1 MRLSAAPTHRM
12 AEEEIPRDPRWAIP
26 LAAIGAILLAIIWYW
41 EQPTLLAFGLVT
53 AAIAAILG
61 LLYLGLS
68 YNGSKSKLYGL
79 KPLTT
84 RMPAVSQPKGHVH
97 FRTKMFWTVGVL
109 LMYFLLANIYIFGVD
124 QATVIDLFAS
134 YRAILAGAQ
143 GTLMHLGIGPI
154 VTGSIIMQLFTGAK
168 IISLDLTDDEDKGM
182 YQGTQKVLVLA
193 MIFVEA
199 VPQVFGYLTPAS
211 SVVARFGTA
220 SPGNGVLLADAVII
234 AQLVFG
240 SYLVF
245 LMDEVVSKWG
255 IGSGISLFIA
265 AGVSQQIIQGT
276 INWIPTNPSVAVSA
290 NNPPSGTI
298 PKVLWFLTNY
308 SSSQMAS
315 GGWERILL
323 QQPNPIVALVGTAA
337 IFFLV
342 AWTES
347 TRIEL
352 PLSHAE
358 ARGARGR
365 YPLRLIY
372 ASNIPVILMSALLA
386 NVSMISILLWSNPT
400 LSHFP
405 VLGHQWWVGTY
416 PSADFARTN
425 GISQSQPI
433 GGGAYYLSTV
443 NGLEAWLLP
452 MLNAQIY
459 GAFLFGHTWWEGLV
473 HVGVYFGAMVGGSI
487 LFAKFWIQT
496 TNMGPEAVARQIE
509 STGMQIPGF
518 RREPRV
524 LRRVLER
531 YIPVITVISGASVG
545 ALAAGADLI
554 GTLGNASGT
563 GVLLMVGIIINLYEA
578 MGREQ
583 LMEMNPLFRRFLGG
597 ES

>member
-1 MRLSAAPTHRM
+1 M
-12 AEEEIPRDPRWAIP
+12 AEEEIPRDRRWAFP
-26 LAAIGAILLAIIWYW
+26 LLVLGVVILSILWFW
-41 EQPTLLAFGLVT
+41 EQPTILAFGLV
-53 AAIAAILG
+53 AAAVAAVLG

-68 YNGSKSKLYGL
+68 YNGSRSKLYGL

-84 RMPAVSQPKGHVH
+84 RMPAVTQPKGHVH
-97 FRTKMFWTVGVL
+97 FRTKMFWTIGVL
-109 LMYFLLANIYIFGVD
+109 LLYFLLTNIYLFGVD

-168 IISLDLTDDEDKGM
+168 IINLDLTDDEDKGV
-182 YQGTQKVLVLA
+182 YQGTQKVIVIA
-193 MIFVEA
+193 MIFIEA
-199 VPQVFGYLTPAS
+199 VPQVYGYLTPSAS
-211 SVVARFGTA
+211 IVSALGQA
-220 SPGNGVLLADAVII
+220 SPGNGLMLANTIII

-276 INWIPTNPSVAVSA
+276 LNWVPQNPAAAVSFS
-290 NNPPSGTI
+290 NPPSGTI
-298 PKVLWFLTNY
+298 PKTIYFLTHLTAQ
-308 SSSQMAS
+308 QMAG
-315 GGWERILL
+315 GGWEQILL
-323 QQPNPIVALVGTAA
+323 RQPNPIIALVGTAA

-386 NVSMISILLWSNPT
+386 NVSMISILLWTNPT
-400 LSHFP
+400 LIHFP
-405 VLGHQWWVGTY
+405 LFGHQWWVGAY
-416 PSADFARTN
+416 PTAAQASAIGVSQTTP
-425 GISQSQPI
+425 IS
-433 GGGAYYLSTV
+433 GAAYYLSTV
-443 NGLEAWLLP
+443 NGLESWLLP
-452 MLNAQIY
+452 LINFQTY
-459 GAFLFGHTWWEGLV
+459 GQFLLHHSWWQGLI

-509 STGMQIPGF
+509 ASGMQIPGF

-531 YIPVITVISGASVG
+531 YIPVITVISGAAVG

-583 LMEMNPLFRRFLGG
+583 LMEMNPLLRRFLGG

>member
-1 MRLSAAPTHRM
+1 M
-12 AEEEIPRDPRWAIP
+12 ADPDIPRDWRWAIP
-26 LAAIGAILLAIIWYW
+26 LFVLEAVILFLLWYGARPTILAMVIAGIGLTLIFLL
-41 EQPTLLAFGLVT
+41 LL
-53 AAIAAILG
+53 
-61 LLYLGLS
+61 LGLS
-68 YNGSKSKLYGL
+68 YDGPKSKLYGL
-79 KPLTT
+79 KPVTT
-84 RMPAVSQPKGHVH
+84 RMPAVTQPVGHVH
-97 FRTKMFWTVGVL
+97 FRTKMLWVIGVV
-109 LMYFLLANIYIFGVD
+109 LMYFVLSNIFLFGVD
-124 QATVIDLFAS
+124 QATIIDLFAS
-134 YRAILAGAQ
+134 YRAILAGQQ
-143 GTLMHLGIGPI
+143 GTLMDLGIGPI

-168 IISLDLTDDEDKGM
+168 IIGLDLTKDDDKAI
-182 YQGTQKVLVLA
+182 YQGTQKVIVVA

-199 VPQVFGYLTPAS
+199 IPQVFGYISPSTSLVSGLGA
-211 SVVARFGTA
+211 F
-220 SPGNGVLLADAVII
+220 SPGNGLFLAELII
-234 AQLVFG
+234 VAQLVFG

-276 INWIPTNPSVAVSA
+276 LNWLPGTPSSPISES
-290 NNPPSGTI
+290 NPPSGTI
-298 PKVLWFLTNY
+298 PKAIWFFTHLNA
-308 SSSQMAS
+308 SQMAS
-315 GGWERILL
+315 GGWEQVLL
-323 QQPNPIVALVGTAA
+323 HSPNPIVALVGTAA

-386 NVSMISILLWSNPT
+386 NVSMFSILLWGNSS
-400 LSHFP
+400 LSRFP
-405 VLGHQWWVGTY
+405 LLGHQWWIGSY
-416 PSADFARTN
+416 PASSTVAQQLGVTTTT
-425 GISQSQPI
+425 PLT
-433 GGGAYYLSTV
+433 GGAYYLSTP
-443 NGLEAWLLP
+443 NGLESWLLP
-452 MLNAQIY
+452 LLNGQEY
-459 GAFLFGHTWWEGLV
+459 GQLLVGHMWWQDLLHILVFFGV
-473 HVGVYFGAMVGGSI
+473 MVGGSI

-509 STGMQIPGF
+509 ASGMQIPGF

-531 YIPVITVISGASVG
+531 YIPVITVISGAAVG
-545 ALAAGADLI
+545 GLAAGADLI

-563 GVLLMVGIIINLYEA
+563 GVLLTVGIIINFYEA

-583 LMEMNPLFRRFLGG
+583 LMEMNPLLRRFIGG

>member
-1 MRLSAAPTHRM
+1 M
-12 AEEEIPRDPRWAIP
+12 AEEEIPRDYRWAIP
-26 LAAIGAILLAIIWYW
+26 L
-41 EQPTLLAFGLVT
+41 LVV
-53 AAIAAILG
+53 AVG
-61 LLYLGLS
+61 LLGTDWVWAHPTPIGFGITVLTIFTIFSLFFLGLS
-68 YNGSKSKLYGL
+68 YDGPKSKLYGL
-79 KPLTT
+79 KPITS
-84 RMPAVSQPKGHVH
+84 RMPAVSQPKGHVQ

-109 LMYFLLANIYIFGVD
+109 LLYFVLTNIFLYGVD
-124 QATVIDLFAS
+124 QATVIDLFQS
-134 YRAILAGAQ
+134 YRAILAGQQ

-168 IISLDLTDDEDKGM
+168 IINLDLTDDEDKGM
-182 YQGTQKVLVLA
+182 YQGTQKVMVVA

-199 VPQVFGYLTPAS
+199 VPQVFGYLTPSAS
-211 SVVARFGTA
+211 LVSSLNAASV
-220 SPGNGVLLADAVII
+220 GNGLMLAEVIII

-265 AGVSQQIIQGT
+265 AGVSQQIVQGT
-276 INWIPTNPSVAVSA
+276 LNWLPATSTAPISQT
-290 NNPPSGTI
+290 NPPSGTI
-298 PKVLWFLTNY
+298 PKAYWFFTNLNAG
-308 SSSQMAS
+308 QMAG
-315 GGWERILL
+315 GGWEQVLL
-323 QQPNPIVALVGTAA
+323 HSPNPVVALAGTAA

-372 ASNIPVILMSALLA
+372 ASNIPVILMAALLA
-386 NVSMISILLWSNPT
+386 NVSMFSILLWSNPT
-400 LSHFP
+400 LMHFP
-405 VLGHQWWVGTY
+405 LLGHQWWIGSY
-416 PSADFARTN
+416 PASQTAATALGVSATT
-425 GISQSQPI
+425 PLT
-433 GGGAYYLSTV
+433 GGAYYLSTV
-443 NGLEAWLLP
+443 NGLESWLLP
-452 MLNAQIY
+452 LLNAQTY
-459 GAFLFGHTWWEGLV
+459 GSLLVGHTWWQDLA
-473 HVGVYFGAMVGGSI
+473 HVVIYFSVRVTGSI
-487 LFAKFWIQT
+487 IFARFWIQT

-509 STGMQIPGF
+509 ASGMQIPGF

-531 YIPVITVISGASVG
+531 YIPVITIISGAAVG

-554 GTLGNASGT
+554 GTVGNASGT
-563 GVLLMVGIIINLYEA
+563 GVLLTVGIIINLYEA

-583 LMEMNPLFRRFLGG
+583 LMEMNPLLRRFLGG
-597 ES
+597 E

>member
-1 MRLSAAPTHRM
+1 M
-12 AEEEIPRDPRWAIP
+12 ADEEIPRDNRWA
-26 LAAIGAILLAIIWYW
+26 LVLAIIGIAFLSLIWYW
-41 EQPTLLAFGLVT
+41 GQPTVIAFAVAAFIVFVVT
-53 AAIAAILG
+53 AV
-61 LLYLGLS
+61 LYLGLS
-68 YNGSKSKLYGL
+68 YKGSRSRLYGL
-79 KPLTT
+79 KPITS
-84 RMPAVSQPKGHVH
+84 RMPAVTQPKGHVH
-97 FRTKMFWTVGVL
+97 FRTKMFWTIGVL
-109 LMYFLLANIYIFGVD
+109 LLYFLLTNIYLFGVD
-124 QATVIDLFAS
+124 QATIIDLFAS

-143 GTLMHLGIGPI
+143 GTLMDLGIGPI

-168 IISLDLTDDEDKGM
+168 IINLDLTDDEDKGT
-182 YQGTQKVLVLA
+182 YQGTQKVLVVA
-193 MIFVEA
+193 MIFIEA
-199 VPQVFGYLTPAS
+199 VPQVFGYISPSSSLVSSLGSAS
-211 SVVARFGTA
+211 A
-220 SPGNGVLLADAVII
+220 GNGMLLAQVIII

-265 AGVSQQIIQGT
+265 AGVSQQIVQGT
-276 INWIPTNPSVAVSA
+276 LNWVPQNPGSPLSTG
-290 NNPPSGTI
+290 NPPSGTI
-298 PKVLWFLTNY
+298 PKTIYLMTHLSAT
-308 SSSQMAS
+308 QMAG
-315 GGWERILL
+315 GGWELVLL
-323 QQPNPIVALVGTAA
+323 RAPNPIVALVGTAA

-358 ARGARGR
+358 SRGARGR

-386 NVSMISILLWSNPT
+386 NVSVFTILLWTNPT
-400 LSHFP
+400 LIHFP
-405 VLGHQWWVGTY
+405 LIGHQWWIGSY
-416 PSADFARTN
+416 PSAAQAATSN
-425 GISQSQPI
+425 ISQTQPLT
-433 GGGAYYLSTV
+433 GGAYYFSTV
-443 NGLEAWLLP
+443 NGLESWLLP
-452 MLNAQIY
+452 IINYQQY
-459 GAFLFGHTWWEGLV
+459 GSFLVGHTWWQGLI
-473 HVGVYFGAMVGGSI
+473 HVAVYFCAMVGGSI

-509 STGMQIPGF
+509 ASGMQIPGF

-531 YIPVITVISGASVG
+531 YIPVITVISGAAVG

-583 LMEMNPLFRRFLGG
+583 LMEMNPLLRRFLGG

>member
-1 MRLSAAPTHRM
+1 M
-12 AEEEIPRDPRWAIP
+12 AEEEIPRDRRWAIP
-26 LAAIGAILLAIIWYW
+26 LAIIGALVLAVVWFW
-41 EQPTLLAFGLVT
+41 DAPTLIAFAVIGVIVFLV
-53 AAIAAILG
+53 LG

-68 YNGSKSKLYGL
+68 YSGSRSRLYGL
-79 KPLTT
+79 KPVTSRL
-84 RMPAVSQPKGHVH
+84 PAVAQPKGHVH
-97 FRTKMFWTVGVL
+97 FRTKMLWTIGIL
-109 LMYFLLANIYIFGVD
+109 LLYFLLTNIYLFGVN
-124 QATVIDLFAS
+124 QSTVIDLFSS
-134 YRAILAGAQ
+134 YRAILAGAE
-143 GTLMHLGIGPI
+143 GTLMDLGIGPI

-168 IISLDLTDDEDKGM
+168 IINLDLTDDEDKGM
-182 YQGTQKVLVLA
+182 YQGSQKVVVIA
-193 MIFVEA
+193 MIFIEA
-199 VPQVFGYLTPAS
+199 VPQVYGYITPS
-211 SVVARFGTA
+211 SSLISSLGAA
-220 SPGNGVLLADAVII
+220 SPGNGLFLANTII
-234 AQLVFG
+234 VAQLVFG

-276 INWIPTNPSVAVSA
+276 FNWVPETPGSAVSA
-290 NNPPSGTI
+290 LNPPSGTI
-298 PKVLWFLTNY
+298 PKSLWFLSHYTA
-308 SSSQMAS
+308 SQMAG
-315 GGWERILL
+315 GGWEEILL
-323 QQPNPIVALVGTAA
+323 RSPNPIVALVGTAA

-386 NVSMISILLWSNPT
+386 NVSMVTILLWTNPT
-400 LSHFP
+400 LVHFP
-405 VLGHQWWVGTY
+405 LIGHQWWVGAY
-416 PSADFARTN
+416 PTAAQASAL
-425 GISQSQPI
+425 GVSQTTPLS
-433 GGGAYYLSTV
+433 GGAYYLSTI
-443 NGLEAWLLP
+443 NGLESWLLP
-452 MLNAQIY
+452 ILNY
-459 GAFLFGHTWWEGLV
+459 GTYGGFLVGHTIWQDLL
-473 HVGVYFGAMVGGSI
+473 HVAIYFSAMVGGSI

-509 STGMQIPGF
+509 ASGMQIPGF

-531 YIPVITVISGASVG
+531 YIPVITVISGAAVG

-563 GVLLMVGIIINLYEA
+563 GVLLTVGIIINLYEA

-583 LMEMNPLFRRFLGG
+583 LMEMNPLLRRFLGG
-597 ES
+597 EA

>member
-1 MRLSAAPTHRM
+1 M
-12 AEEEIPRDPRWAIP
+12 ADEEIPRNYRWALP
-26 LAAIGAILLAIIWYW
+26 LALIVIAILTVDWVWAHPTILSFVLTAVGLTAIM
-41 EQPTLLAFGLVT
+41 
-53 AAIAAILG
+53 G
-61 LLYLGLS
+61 LLFLGLS
-68 YNGSKSKLYGL
+68 YAGPKSRLYGL
-79 KPLTT
+79 KPITSRL
-84 RMPAVSQPKGHVH
+84 PAVAQPKGHVH
-97 FRTKMFWTVGVL
+97 FRTKLFWTVGIL
-109 LMYFLLANIYIFGVD
+109 LMYFLLTNIFLYGVD
-124 QATVIDLFAS
+124 QASVIDLFQS

-168 IISLDLTDDEDKGM
+168 IINLDLTDDEDKGM
-182 YQGTQKVLVLA
+182 YQGAQKVMVIA

-199 VPQVFGYLTPAS
+199 IPQVFGYLTPSAS
-211 SVVARFGTA
+211 IIASLNGA
-220 SPGNGVLLADAVII
+220 SPGNGLLLADTII
-234 AQLVFG
+234 VAQLVFG

-265 AGVSQQIIQGT
+265 AGVSQQIVQGT
-276 INWIPTNPSVAVSA
+276 LNWLPSQPGPITAA
-290 NNPPSGTI
+290 NPPSGTI
-298 PKVLWFLTNY
+298 PKAIWFFTHYNAG
-308 SSSQMAS
+308 QMAG
-315 GGWERILL
+315 GGWEQVLL
-323 QQPNPIVALVGTAA
+323 HAPNPMVALAGTAA

-358 ARGARGR
+358 QRGARGR

-386 NVSMISILLWSNPT
+386 NVSMFSILLWTNPT
-400 LSHFP
+400 LTHFP
-405 VLGHQWWVGTY
+405 LLGHQWWIGSY
-416 PSADFARTN
+416 PSSAAEATQL
-425 GISQSQPI
+425 GITQTTPLT
-433 GGGAYYLSTV
+433 GVAYYLSTV
-443 NGLEAWLLP
+443 NGLESWLLP
-452 MLNAQIY
+452 LINFQTY
-459 GAFLFGHTWWEGLV
+459 GNFLVGHTWWEDIA
-473 HVGVYFGAMVGGSI
+473 HVVIYFSVMVAGSI
-487 LFAKFWIQT
+487 MFAKFWIQT

-509 STGMQIPGF
+509 ASGMQIPGF

-531 YIPVITVISGASVG
+531 YIPVITVISGAAVG

-563 GVLLMVGIIINLYEA
+563 GVLLTVGIIINLYEA

-583 LMEMNPLFRRFLGG
+583 LMEMNPLLRRFLGG
-597 ES
+597 E

>member
-1 MRLSAAPTHRM
+1 M
-12 AEEEIPRDPRWAIP
+12 AEEEIPRNPRWAIP
-26 LAAIGAILLAIIWYW
+26 LAALGAVVLALIWFW
-41 EQPTLLAFGLVT
+41 VAPTLLAFLLVT
-53 AAIAAILG
+53 VVVVIVLG

-68 YNGSKSKLYGL
+68 YDGTKSRLYGL
-79 KPLTT
+79 KPVTS

-97 FRTKMFWTVGVL
+97 FRTKMFWTVGIL
-109 LMYFLLANIYIFGVD
+109 LLYFLLTNIYLFGVN

-168 IISLDLTDDEDKGM
+168 IINLDLTDDEDKGM
-182 YQGTQKVLVLA
+182 YQGTQKVLVVA
-193 MIFVEA
+193 MIFIEA
-199 VPQVFGYLTPAS
+199 VPQVYGYLTPSAS
-211 SVVARFGTA
+211 IVSTLGGV
-220 SPGNGVLLADAVII
+220 SPGNGLLLANTIII

-276 INWIPTNPSVAVSA
+276 LNWVPQNPSAAITAS
-290 NNPPSGTI
+290 NPPSGTL
-298 PKVLWFLTNY
+298 PKTFWFLTHY
-308 SSSQMAS
+308 TASQMAG
-315 GGWERILL
+315 GGWEEVILRA
-323 QQPNPIVALVGTAA
+323 PNPVIALVGTAA

-386 NVSMISILLWSNPT
+386 NVSVFTVLLWSNPT
-400 LSHFP
+400 LIHFP
-405 VLGHQWWVGTY
+405 LLGHQWWVGSY
-416 PSADFARTN
+416 PTSAQVQTT
-425 GISQSQPI
+425 GISATQPLT
-433 GGGAYYLSTV
+433 GGAYYLSTV
-443 NGLEAWLLP
+443 NGLESWLLP
-452 MLNAQIY
+452 ILNYQQY
-459 GAFLFGHTWWEGLV
+459 GGFLYGHVWWQGLV
-473 HVGVYFGAMVGGSI
+473 HVAVYFSAMVLGSI

-509 STGMQIPGF
+509 ASGMQIPGF

-531 YIPVITVISGASVG
+531 YIPVITVISGAAVG

-583 LMEMNPLFRRFLGG
+583 LMEMNPLLRRFLGG
-597 ES
+597 ET

>member
-1 MRLSAAPTHRM
+1 MV
-12 AEEEIPRDPRWAIP
+12 EEEIPRDYRWAIP
-26 LAAIGAILLAIIWYW
+26 LTVLGVVLLSLDWVWGAPSILSFTLLAIGVFV
-41 EQPTLLAFGLVT
+41 LLALIF
-53 AAIAAILG
+53 
-61 LLYLGLS
+61 LGLS
-68 YNGSKSKLYGL
+68 YNGTKSKLYGL
-79 KPLTT
+79 KPITS
-84 RMPAVSQPKGHVH
+84 RMPAVAQPKGHVH
-97 FRTKMFWTVGVL
+97 FRTKMFWTIGVL
-109 LMYFLLANIYIFGVD
+109 LLYFLLTNIYLFGVD

-154 VTGSIIMQLFTGAK
+154 VTGSIIMQLFVGAK
-168 IISLDLTDDEDKGM
+168 IINLDLTDDEDKGM
-182 YQGTQKVLVLA
+182 YQGSQKVVVVA

-199 VPQVFGYLTPAS
+199 IPQVFGYLTPS
-211 SVVARFGTA
+211 SSIVNSFNAA
-220 SPGNGVLLADAVII
+220 SPGNGLILVETVII

-265 AGVSQQIIQGT
+265 AGVSQQIVQGSL
-276 INWIPTNPSVAVSA
+276 NWLPQTPGEPISQL
-290 NNPPSGTI
+290 NPPSGTI
-298 PKVLWFLTNY
+298 PKALWFFTHY
-308 SSSQMAS
+308 TASQMAG
-315 GGWERILL
+315 GGWEQVLL
-323 QQPNPIVALVGTAA
+323 HAPNPVVALAGTAA

-386 NVSMISILLWSNPT
+386 NVSMFSILLWSNPT
-400 LSHFP
+400 LMHFP
-405 VLGHQWWVGTY
+405 LIGHQWWIGSY
-416 PSADFARTN
+416 PASATAAQAM
-425 GISQSQPI
+425 GISQTTPLS
-433 GGGAYYLSTV
+433 GGAYYLSTV
-443 NGLEAWLLP
+443 NGLESWLLP
-452 MLNAQIY
+452 LLNYQLY
-459 GAFLFGHTWWEGLV
+459 GNFLVNHQWWQALI
-473 HVGVYFGAMVGGSI
+473 HVAVYFSVMVAGSI
-487 LFAKFWIQT
+487 MFAKFWIQT

-509 STGMQIPGF
+509 ASGMQIPGF

-531 YIPVITVISGASVG
+531 YIPVITVISGAAVG

-554 GTLGNASGT
+554 GTVGNASGT
-563 GVLLMVGIIINLYEA
+563 GVLLTVGIIINLYEA

-583 LMEMNPLFRRFLGG
+583 LMEMNPLLRRFLGG

>member
-1 MRLSAAPTHRM
+1 M
-12 AEEEIPRDPRWAIP
+12 AEEEIPRNPRWAIP
-26 LAAIGAILLAIIWYW
+26 LGILGGLTLALVWFW
-41 EQPTLLAFGLVT
+41 SAPSLLAFIIIGVVVFLV
-53 AAIAAILG
+53 LG

-68 YNGSKSKLYGL
+68 YNGSRSRLYGL
-79 KPLTT
+79 KPITS
-84 RMPAVSQPKGHVH
+84 RMPAVAQPKGHVH
-97 FRTKMFWTVGVL
+97 FRTKMLWTIGIL
-109 LMYFLLANIYIFGVD
+109 LMYFLLTNIYLFGVD
-124 QATVIDLFAS
+124 QSTVIDLFSS
-134 YRAILAGAQ
+134 YRAILAGAE
-143 GTLMHLGIGPI
+143 GTLMDLGIGPI

-168 IISLDLTDDEDKGM
+168 IINLDLTDDEDKGM
-182 YQGTQKVLVLA
+182 YQGSQKVVVVA
-193 MIFVEA
+193 MIFIEA
-199 VPQVFGYLTPAS
+199 VPQVFGYITPS
-211 SVVARFGTA
+211 SSLISSLGVA
-220 SPGNGVLLADAVII
+220 SPGNGLFLANTII
-234 AQLVFG
+234 VAQLVFG

-276 INWIPTNPSVAVSA
+276 FNWIPGTPGSPISAV
-290 NNPPSGTI
+290 NPPSGTI
-298 PKVLWFLTNY
+298 PKTLWFLSHYTA
-308 SSSQMAS
+308 SQMAG
-315 GGWERILL
+315 GGWEEVLL
-323 QQPNPIVALVGTAA
+323 RSPNPITALIGTAA

-386 NVSMISILLWSNPT
+386 NVSMVTILLWTNPT
-400 LSHFP
+400 LIHFP
-405 VLGHQWWVGTY
+405 LLGHQWWVGAY
-416 PSADFARTN
+416 PTATQASALGVSTTTP
-425 GISQSQPI
+425 IS
-433 GGGAYYLSTV
+433 GGAYYLSTP
-443 NGLEAWLLP
+443 NGLEDWLLP
-452 MLNAQIY
+452 LINFGTYGGFLVGHNAWQDV
-459 GAFLFGHTWWEGLV
+459 A
-473 HVGVYFGAMVGGSI
+473 HVVVFFGAMVGGSI

-509 STGMQIPGF
+509 ASGMQIPGF

-531 YIPVITVISGASVG
+531 YIPVITVISGAAVG

-563 GVLLMVGIIINLYEA
+563 GVLLTVGIIINLYEA

-583 LMEMNPLFRRFLGG
+583 LMEMNPLLRRFLGG
-597 ES
+597 ET

>member
-1 MRLSAAPTHRM
+1 M
-12 AEEEIPRDPRWAIP
+12 AEEEIPRNYAWALP
-26 LAAIGAILLAIIWYW
+26 LGFIGFVLLALDWLW
-41 EQPTLLAFGLVT
+41 ATPTPIAFAITALALFV
-53 AAIAAILG
+53 ILG
-61 LLYLGLS
+61 LFFLGLS
-68 YNGSKSKLYGL
+68 YDGPKSKLYGL
-79 KPLTT
+79 KPITS
-84 RMPAVSQPKGHVH
+84 RMPAVAQPKGHVH
-97 FRTKMFWTVGVL
+97 FRTKMFWTIAVL
-109 LMYFLLANIYIFGVD
+109 LMYFLLTNIFLYGVD
-124 QATVIDLFAS
+124 QATVVDLFQS
-134 YRAILAGAQ
+134 YRAILAGQQ

-168 IISLDLTDDEDKGM
+168 IINLDLTDDEDKGM
-182 YQGTQKVLVLA
+182 YQGAQKVMVVA

-199 VPQVFGYLTPAS
+199 IPQVFGYLFPSAS
-211 SVVARFGTA
+211 LVSSLNVA
-220 SPGNGVLLADAVII
+220 SPGNGTLLADSIII

-265 AGVSQQIIQGT
+265 AGVSQQIVQGT
-276 INWIPTNPSVAVSA
+276 LNWLPANPGAVTA
-290 NNPPSGTI
+290 MNPPSGTI
-298 PKVLWFLTNY
+298 PKTLWFFTNY
-308 SSSQMAS
+308 NASQLAG
-315 GGWERILL
+315 GGWEQILL
-323 QQPNPIVALVGTAA
+323 HSPNPVIALAGTAA

-386 NVSMISILLWSNPT
+386 NVSMFSILLWSNGT
-400 LSHFP
+400 LKHFP
-405 VLGHQWWVGTY
+405 LIGGKWWIGSYPVSAAQAQSLGV
-416 PSADFARTN
+416 
-425 GISQSQPI
+425 SQTTPLT
-433 GGGAYYLSTV
+433 GGAYYLSTV
-443 NGLEAWLLP
+443 NGLESWLLP
-452 MLNAQIY
+452 LLNAQTY
-459 GAFLFGHTWWEGLV
+459 GTLLV
-473 HVGVYFGAMVGGSI
+473 HHMWWQDLAHVLIYFTVMVVGSI
-487 LFAKFWIQT
+487 IFARFWIQT

-509 STGMQIPGF
+509 ASGMQIPGF

-524 LRRVLER
+524 LRRVLAR
-531 YIPVITVISGASVG
+531 YIPVITIISGAAVG

-563 GVLLMVGIIINLYEA
+563 GVLLTVGIIINLYEA

-583 LMEMNPLFRRFLGG
+583 LMEMNPLLRRFIGG

>member
-1 MRLSAAPTHRM
+1 M
-12 AEEEIPRDPRWAIP
+12 ADPEVPRDWRWAIP
-26 LAAIGAILLAIIWYW
+26 LFAVEAVILFLLWDAVH
-41 EQPTLLAFGLVT
+41 PTALAFGIAGLALSLVF
-53 AAIAAILG
+53 
-61 LLYLGLS
+61 LLLLLGLS
-68 YNGSKSKLYGL
+68 YTGPKSKLYGL
-79 KPLTT
+79 KPVTT
-84 RMPAVSQPKGHVH
+84 RMPAVAKPVGHVH
-97 FRTKMFWTVGVL
+97 FRTKMLWVIVVL
-109 LMYFLLANIYIFGVD
+109 LLYFVLSNIFLFGVD

-134 YRAILAGAQ
+134 YRAILAGQQ

-168 IISLDLTDDEDKGM
+168 IIGLDLTKDDDKAI
-182 YQGTQKVLVLA
+182 YQGTQKVVVVA

-199 VPQVFGYLTPAS
+199 IPQVYGYLTPS
-211 SVVARFGTA
+211 SSLIGGLGNFSV
-220 SPGNGVLLADAVII
+220 GNGPLLAEMIII

-276 INWIPTNPSVAVSA
+276 LNWLPANPGGLSA
-290 NNPPSGTI
+290 TNPPSGTI
-298 PKVLWFLTNY
+298 PKAIWFFTHLNAQ
-308 SSSQMAS
+308 QMAS
-315 GGWERILL
+315 GGWEQVLL
-323 QQPNPIVALVGTAA
+323 HSPNPVVALAGTAA

-386 NVSMISILLWSNPT
+386 NVSMFSILLWGNGT

-405 VLGHQWWVGTY
+405 LLGHQWWIGSY
-416 PSADFARTN
+416 PASQAAAKTLGVSATT
-425 GISQSQPI
+425 PLT
-433 GGGAYYLSTV
+433 GGAYYLSTV
-443 NGLEAWLLP
+443 NGLESWLLP
-452 MLNAQIY
+452 LLNSHTY
-459 GAFLFGHTWWEGLV
+459 GQFLVGHAAWQDLL
-473 HVGVYFGAMVGGSI
+473 HVLVYFSVMVVGSI

-509 STGMQIPGF
+509 ASGMQIPGF

-531 YIPVITVISGASVG
+531 YIPVITVISGAAVG
-545 ALAAGADLI
+545 GLAAGADLI

-563 GVLLMVGIIINLYEA
+563 GVLLTVGIMINFYEA

-583 LMEMNPLFRRFLGG
+583 LMEMNPLLRRFIGG
-597 ES
+597 E

>member
-1 MRLSAAPTHRM
+1 M
-12 AEEEIPRDPRWAIP
+12 AEEEIPRNYWWGGP
-26 LAAIGAILLAIIWYW
+26 LAIVGLTLLLIDWFW
-41 EQPTLLAFGLVT
+41 GQPTPIAFGIVALTLFV
-53 AAIAAILG
+53 ILG
-61 LLYLGLS
+61 LFFLGLS
-68 YNGSKSKLYGL
+68 YDGPKSKLYGL
-79 KPLTT
+79 KPVTS
-84 RMPAVSQPKGHVH
+84 RMPAVAQPKGHVH
-97 FRTKMFWTVGVL
+97 FRTKLFWVVIIL
-109 LMYFLLANIYIFGVD
+109 LLYFLLTNVFLYGVD
-124 QATVIDLFAS
+124 QQNVVDLFQS
-134 YRAILAGAQ
+134 YRAILAGQQ

-168 IISLDLTDDEDKGM
+168 IINLDLTDDEDKGM
-182 YQGTQKVLVLA
+182 YQGAQKVMVVS

-199 VPQVFGYLTPAS
+199 VPQVFGYLFPSQSLIS
-211 SVVARFGTA
+211 SFNVA
-220 SPGNGVLLADAVII
+220 SPGNGTLLADSVII

-265 AGVSQQIIQGT
+265 AGVSQQIVQGT
-276 INWIPTNPSVAVSA
+276 LNWLPAKPGSYTVQ
-290 NNPPSGTI
+290 NPPSGTI
-298 PKVLWFLTNY
+298 PKALWFFTN
-308 SSSQMAS
+308 QNAQGLAG
-315 GGWERILL
+315 GGWEQILL
-323 QQPNPIVALVGTAA
+323 HAPNPVVALAGTAA

-386 NVSMISILLWSNPT
+386 NVSMFSILLYNNGT
-400 LSHFP
+400 LKHFP
-405 VLGHQWWVGTY
+405 LLGGQWWIGSY
-416 PSADFARTN
+416 PTSAADAATH
-425 GISQSQPI
+425 GVSQTTPLT
-433 GGGAYYLSTV
+433 GGAYYLSTV
-443 NGLEAWLLP
+443 NGLESWLLP
-452 MLNAQIY
+452 LLNAQNYGSLLVGHSWWQDIAHVLIY
-459 GAFLFGHTWWEGLV
+459 LTV
-473 HVGVYFGAMVGGSI
+473 MIVGSI
-487 LFAKFWIQT
+487 IFARFWIQT

-509 STGMQIPGF
+509 ASGMQIPGF

-524 LRRVLER
+524 LRRVLAR
-531 YIPVITVISGASVG
+531 YIPVITVLSGAAVG

-554 GTLGNASGT
+554 GTVGNASGT
-563 GVLLMVGIIINLYEA
+563 GVLLTVGIIINLYEA

-583 LMEMNPLFRRFLGG
+583 LMEMNPLLRRFIGG

>member
-1 MRLSAAPTHRM
+1 M
-12 AEEEIPRDPRWAIP
+12 AEEEIPRNYEWAIP
-26 LAAIGAILLAIIWYW
+26 IIVVGA
-41 EQPTLLAFGLVT
+41 V
-53 AAIAAILG
+53 ILG
-61 LLYLGLS
+61 LVVVWAHPTLVAFVLTFLGLAAVLALVFLGLS
-68 YNGSKSKLYGL
+68 YDGPKSKLYGL
-79 KPLTT
+79 KPVTS
-84 RMPAVSQPKGHVH
+84 RMPAIAQPKGHVH
-97 FRTKMFWTVGVL
+97 FRTKMFWTVGIL
-109 LMYFLLANIYIFGVD
+109 LLYFLLTNILIFGLD
-124 QATVIDLFAS
+124 PATIIDLFQS
-134 YRAILAGAQ
+134 YRAILAGQ
-143 GTLMHLGIGPI
+143 EGTLMHLGIGPI

-168 IISLDLTDDEDKGM
+168 IINLDLTDDEDKGM
-182 YQGTQKVLVLA
+182 YQGAQKVVVVA

-199 VPQVFGYLTPAS
+199 IPQVFGYLSPDANLVAS
-211 SVVARFGTA
+211 LNSF
-220 SPGNGVLLADAVII
+220 SPGNGLLI
-234 AQLVFG
+234 ANSFIVAQIVFG

-276 INWIPTNPSVAVSA
+276 FNWLPASTSVPISA
-290 NNPPSGTI
+290 ANPPSGTI
-298 PKVLWFLTNY
+298 PKAIWFFSNENA
-308 SSSQMAS
+308 QGMAS
-315 GGWERILL
+315 GGWEQVLL
-323 QQPNPIVALVGTAA
+323 HAPNPVVALAGTAA

-386 NVSMISILLWSNPT
+386 NISMITILLWSNPT
-400 LSHFP
+400 LSQFP
-405 VLGHQWWVGTY
+405 LIGSKWWVGSY
-416 PSADFARTN
+416 PASAQIAQN
-425 GISQSQPI
+425 LGISQTTPLT
-433 GGGAYYLSTV
+433 GAAYYLSTV
-443 NGLEAWLLP
+443 NGLETWLLP
-452 MLNAQIY
+452 LINAQTY
-459 GAFLFGHTWWEGLV
+459 GGFLVGHTWYEDLI
-473 HVGVYFGAMVGGSI
+473 HVVVYFSVMVVGSI
-487 LFAKFWIQT
+487 IFAKFWIQT

-509 STGMQIPGF
+509 ASGMQIPGF

-524 LRRVLER
+524 LRRVLAR
-531 YIPVITVISGASVG
+531 YIPVITVISGAAVG

-563 GVLLMVGIIINLYEA
+563 GVLLTVGIIINLYEA

-583 LMEMNPLFRRFLGG
+583 LMEMNPLLRRFLGG

>member
-1 MRLSAAPTHRM
+1 M
-12 AEEEIPRDPRWAIP
+12 AEEETPRNYSWAIP
-26 LAAIGAILLAIIWYW
+26 LLVIAGILLGVDWVWAH
-41 EQPTLLAFGLVT
+41 PTPIGFGITALAVGVVFGLFF
-53 AAIAAILG
+53 
-61 LLYLGLS
+61 LGLS
-68 YNGSKSKLYGL
+68 YDGPKSKLYGL
-79 KPLTT
+79 KPVTS
-84 RMPAVSQPKGHVH
+84 RMPAVAQPRGHVH
-97 FRTKMFWTVGVL
+97 FRTKLFWTIVIL
-109 LMYFLLANIYIFGVD
+109 LLYFLLTNIFLYGVD
-124 QATVIDLFAS
+124 QAQVIDLFQS
-134 YRAILAGAQ
+134 YRAILAGQQ

-168 IISLDLTDDEDKGM
+168 IINLDLTDDEDKGM
-182 YQGTQKVLVLA
+182 YQGAQKVMVVA

-199 VPQVFGYLTPAS
+199 IPQVFGYLSPSTSLVS
-211 SVVARFGTA
+211 SLNVT
-220 SPGNGVLLADAVII
+220 SPGNGFLLADLVII

-276 INWIPTNPSVAVSA
+276 LNWLPASSTTPVGIS
-290 NNPPSGTI
+290 NPPSGTI
-298 PKVLWFLTNY
+298 PKAIWFFTN
-308 SSSQMAS
+308 QNAGQLAG
-315 GGWERILL
+315 GGWEQIMLHA
-323 QQPNPIVALVGTAA
+323 PNPVVALAGTAA

-386 NVSMISILLWSNPT
+386 NVSMFSILLWGNGT
-400 LSHFP
+400 LQHFP
-405 VLGHQWWVGTY
+405 LIGHQWWIGSY
-416 PSADFARTN
+416 PASAAIAQAQ
-425 GISQSQPI
+425 GITQTTPLT
-433 GGGAYYLSTV
+433 GAAYYLSTV
-443 NGLEAWLLP
+443 NGLESWLLP
-452 MLNAQIY
+452 LVNAQTY
-459 GAFLFGHTWWEGLV
+459 GAFLVGHQWWQDLA
-473 HVGVYFGAMVGGSI
+473 HVAIYFTVMVVGSI
-487 LFAKFWIQT
+487 IFAKFWIQT

-509 STGMQIPGF
+509 ASGMQIPGF

-524 LRRVLER
+524 LRRVLAR
-531 YIPVITVISGASVG
+531 YIPVITVISGAAVG

-554 GTLGNASGT
+554 GTVGNASGT
-563 GVLLMVGIIINLYEA
+563 GVLLTVGIIINLYEA

-583 LMEMNPLFRRFLGG
+583 LMEMNPLLRRFLGG
-597 ES
+597 EA

>member
-1 MRLSAAPTHRM
+1 VGGPADRRRGHTDVPRLVLGIA
-12 AEEEIPRDPRWAIP
+12 
-26 LAAIGAILLAIIWYW
+26 
-41 EQPTLLAFGLVT
+41 V
-53 AAIAAILG
+53 AAILS

-68 YNGSKSKLYGL
+68 YDGPKSKLYGL
-79 KPLTT
+79 KPVTS
-84 RMPAVSQPKGHVH
+84 RMPAVQQPKGHVH
-97 FRTKMFWTVGVL
+97 FRTKMSWTIGVL
-109 LMYFLLANIYIFGVD
+109 LLYFLLTNIYLFGVD

-168 IISLDLTDDEDKGM
+168 IISLDLTDDEDKGT
-182 YQGTQKVLVLA
+182 YQGTQKIVVVA
-193 MIFVEA
+193 MIFIEA
-199 VPQVFGYLTPAS
+199 VPQVFGYLTPSSSIVAS
-211 SVVARFGTA
+211 LNIA
-220 SPGNGVLLADAVII
+220 SPGNGPLLANAIII
-234 AQLVFG
+234 AQLVLG

-276 INWIPTNPSVAVSA
+276 LNWLPGTPGSPISA

-298 PKVLWFLTNY
+298 PKSLWFFTHY
-308 SSSQMAS
+308 SATQMAG
-315 GGWERILL
+315 GGWEKVLL
-323 QQPNPIVALVGTAA
+323 SPPNPVVALVGTAA
-337 IFFLV
+337 IFFMV

-405 VLGHQWWVGTY
+405 FIGHKWWIGMY
-416 PSADFARTN
+416 PTAAQAAATN
-425 GISQSQPI
+425 ISQTQPLT
-433 GGGAYYLSTV
+433 GGAYYLSTP
-443 NGLEAWLLP
+443 NGLESWLLP
-452 MLNAQIY
+452 MLNYQSY
-459 GAFLFGHTWWEGLV
+459 GAFLYGHAWWQGLA
-473 HVGVYFGAMVGGSI
+473 HVGIYFVAMVTGSI

-531 YIPVITVISGASVG
+531 YIPVITVISGAAVG

-563 GVLLMVGIIINLYEA
+563 GVLLTVGIIINLYEA

-583 LMEMNPLFRRFLGG
+583 LMEMNPLLRRFLGG
-597 ES
+597 EG

>member
-1 MRLSAAPTHRM
+1 M
-12 AEEEIPRDPRWAIP
+12 AEEEIPRDRRWAFP
-26 LAAIGAILLAIIWYW
+26 LLVLGVVILSILWFW
-41 EQPTLLAFGLVT
+41 EQPTILAFGLV
-53 AAIAAILG
+53 AAAVAAVLG

-68 YNGSKSKLYGL
+68 YNGSRSKLYGL

-84 RMPAVSQPKGHVH
+84 RMPAVTQPKGHVH
-97 FRTKMFWTVGVL
+97 FRTKMFWTIGVL
-109 LMYFLLANIYIFGVD
+109 LLYFLLTNIYLFGVD

-168 IISLDLTDDEDKGM
+168 IINLDLTDDEDKGV
-182 YQGTQKVLVLA
+182 YQGTQKVIVIA
-193 MIFVEA
+193 MIFIEA
-199 VPQVFGYLTPAS
+199 VPQVYGYLTPSAS
-211 SVVARFGTA
+211 IVSALGQA
-220 SPGNGVLLADAVII
+220 SPGNGLMLANTVII

-276 INWIPTNPSVAVSA
+276 LNWVPQNPAAAVSFS
-290 NNPPSGTI
+290 NPPSGTI
-298 PKVLWFLTNY
+298 PKTIYFLTHLTAQ
-308 SSSQMAS
+308 QMAG
-315 GGWERILL
+315 GGWEQILL
-323 QQPNPIVALVGTAA
+323 RQPNPIIALIGTAA

-386 NVSMISILLWSNPT
+386 NVSMISILLWTNPT
-400 LSHFP
+400 LIHFP
-405 VLGHQWWVGTY
+405 LFGHQWWVGAY
-416 PSADFARTN
+416 PTAAQASAIGVSQTTP
-425 GISQSQPI
+425 IS
-433 GGGAYYLSTV
+433 GAAYYLSTV
-443 NGLEAWLLP
+443 NGLESWLLP
-452 MLNAQIY
+452 LINFQTY
-459 GAFLFGHTWWEGLV
+459 GQFLLHHSWWQGLI

-509 STGMQIPGF
+509 ASGMQIPGF

-531 YIPVITVISGASVG
+531 YIPVITVISGAAVG

-583 LMEMNPLFRRFLGG
+583 LMEMNPLLRRFLGG

>member
-1 MRLSAAPTHRM
+1 M
-12 AEEEIPRDPRWAIP
+12 ADEEIPRNYRWALP
-26 LAAIGAILLAIIWYW
+26 LALIVIAILTVDWVWARPTILSFVLTAVGLTAIM
-41 EQPTLLAFGLVT
+41 
-53 AAIAAILG
+53 G
-61 LLYLGLS
+61 LLFLGLS
-68 YNGSKSKLYGL
+68 YAGPKSRLYGL
-79 KPLTT
+79 KPITSRL
-84 RMPAVSQPKGHVH
+84 PAVAQPKGHVH
-97 FRTKMFWTVGVL
+97 FRTKLFWTVGIL
-109 LMYFLLANIYIFGVD
+109 LMYFLLTNIFLYGVN
-124 QATVIDLFAS
+124 QASVIDLFQS

-168 IISLDLTDDEDKGM
+168 IINLDLTDDEDKGM
-182 YQGTQKVLVLA
+182 YQGAQKIMVIA

-199 VPQVFGYLTPAS
+199 IPQVFGYLTPSAS
-211 SVVARFGTA
+211 IIASLNGA
-220 SPGNGVLLADAVII
+220 SPGNGLLLADTII
-234 AQLVFG
+234 VAQLVFG

-265 AGVSQQIIQGT
+265 AGVSQQIVQGT
-276 INWIPTNPSVAVSA
+276 LNWLPSEPGPITAA
-290 NNPPSGTI
+290 NPPSGTI
-298 PKVLWFLTNY
+298 PKAIWFFTHYNAG
-308 SSSQMAS
+308 QMAG
-315 GGWERILL
+315 GGWEQVLL
-323 QQPNPIVALVGTAA
+323 HAPNPMVALAGTAA

-358 ARGARGR
+358 QRGARGR

-386 NVSMISILLWSNPT
+386 NVSMFSILLWTNPT
-400 LSHFP
+400 LTHFP
-405 VLGHQWWVGTY
+405 LLGHQWWIGSY
-416 PSADFARTN
+416 PSSAAEATQL
-425 GISQSQPI
+425 GITQTTPLT
-433 GGGAYYLSTV
+433 GVAYYLSTV
-443 NGLEAWLLP
+443 NGLESWLLP
-452 MLNAQIY
+452 LINFQTY
-459 GAFLFGHTWWEGLV
+459 GNFLVGHTWWEDIA
-473 HVGVYFGAMVGGSI
+473 HVVIYFSVMVAGSI
-487 LFAKFWIQT
+487 MFAKFWIQT

-509 STGMQIPGF
+509 ASGMQIPGF

-531 YIPVITVISGASVG
+531 YIPVITVISGAAVG

-563 GVLLMVGIIINLYEA
+563 GVLLTVGIIINLYEA

-583 LMEMNPLFRRFLGG
+583 LMEMNPLLRRFLGG
-597 ES
+597 E

>member
-1 MRLSAAPTHRM
+1 M
-12 AEEEIPRDPRWAIP
+12 ADEEIPRDHRWA
-26 LAAIGAILLAIIWYW
+26 LALAVLGVVFLALVWYW
-41 EQPTLLAFGLVT
+41 GRPTPIAFGV
-53 AAIAAILG
+53 AAFIVFVVASI
-61 LLYLGLS
+61 LYLGLS
-68 YNGSKSKLYGL
+68 YAGTRSRLYGL
-79 KPLTT
+79 KPITS
-84 RMPAVSQPKGHVH
+84 RMPAVTQPKGHVH
-97 FRTKMFWTVGVL
+97 FRTKMFWTIGVL
-109 LMYFLLANIYIFGVD
+109 LLYFLLTNIYLFGVD

-143 GTLMHLGIGPI
+143 GTLMDLGIGPI

-168 IISLDLTDDEDKGM
+168 IINLDLTDDEDKGT
-182 YQGTQKVLVLA
+182 YQGTQKVLVVA
-193 MIFVEA
+193 MIFIEA
-199 VPQVFGYLTPAS
+199 VPQVFGYISPS
-211 SVVARFGTA
+211 SSIVTSLGTV
-220 SPGNGVLLADAVII
+220 SPGNGMLLADVII
-234 AQLVFG
+234 VAQLVFG

-265 AGVSQQIIQGT
+265 AGVSQQIVQGT
-276 INWIPTNPSVAVSA
+276 LNWLPGNPALPVSTG
-290 NNPPSGTI
+290 NPPSGTI
-298 PKVLWFLTNY
+298 PKTIYFFTNL
-308 SSSQMAS
+308 SASQMAS
-315 GGWERILL
+315 GGWELVLL
-323 QQPNPIVALVGTAA
+323 RAPNPVIALVGTAA

-386 NVSMISILLWSNPT
+386 NVSVFTILLWTNPT
-400 LSHFP
+400 LVHFP
-405 VLGHQWWVGTY
+405 LIGHQWWIGSY
-416 PSADFARTN
+416 PTSAYATAN
-425 GISQSQPI
+425 NISQTQPLT
-433 GGGAYYLSTV
+433 GGAYYLSTV
-443 NGLEAWLLP
+443 NGLESWLLP
-452 MLNAQIY
+452 ILNYQQY
-459 GAFLFGHTWWEGLV
+459 GSFLVGHTWWQGLV
-473 HVGVYFGAMVGGSI
+473 HVAVYFGAMVGGSI

-509 STGMQIPGF
+509 ASGMQIPGF

-531 YIPVITVISGASVG
+531 YIPVITVISGAAVG

-583 LMEMNPLFRRFLGG
+583 LMEMNPLLRRFLGG

>member
-1 MRLSAAPTHRM
+1 MVD
-12 AEEEIPRDPRWAIP
+12 EEIPRDPRWAIP
-26 LAAIGAILLAIIWYW
+26 LAVVGAILLSVVWFW
-41 EQPTLLAFGLVT
+41 ETPTPVAFGII
-53 AAIAAILG
+53 AGAIAIVLG
-61 LLYLGLS
+61 LLYMGLS
-68 YNGSKSKLYGL
+68 YDGPKSKLYGL

-97 FRTKMFWTVGVL
+97 FRTKLFWTVCVL
-109 LMYFLLANIYIFGVD
+109 LMYFLLTNIFLFGVD

-134 YRAILAGAQ
+134 YRAILAGSQ

-168 IISLDLTDDEDKGM
+168 IINLDLTDDEDKGM
-182 YQGTQKVLVLA
+182 YQGTQKVLVIA
-193 MIFVEA
+193 MILVEA
-199 VPQVFGYLTPAS
+199 VPQVYGYLTPSAS
-211 SVVARFGTA
+211 LVTGLGNA
-220 SPGNGVLLADAVII
+220 SPGNGLLLADAII
-234 AQLVFG
+234 VAQLVFG

-265 AGVSQQIIQGT
+265 AGVSQQIVQGT
-276 INWIPTNPSVAVSA
+276 LNWVPQSPNVPIGP

-298 PKVLWFLTNY
+298 PKSLWFFTHY
-308 SSSQMAS
+308 SASQMAG
-315 GGWERILL
+315 GGWEQVLL
-323 QQPNPIVALVGTAA
+323 RQPNPIVALVGTAT

-386 NVSMISILLWSNPT
+386 NVSLFSILLWTNPT
-400 LSHFP
+400 LAHFP
-405 VLGHQWWVGTY
+405 VFGHQWWVGSY
-416 PSADFARTN
+416 PTALQVQQL
-425 GISQSQPI
+425 GYSQTQPLT
-433 GGGAYYLSTV
+433 GGAYYLSTV
-443 NGLEAWLLP
+443 NGLESWLLP
-452 MLNAQIY
+452 ILNYQTY
-459 GAFLFGHTWWEGLV
+459 GTFLYGHTWWEGLI
-473 HVGVYFGAMVGGSI
+473 HVLVYFCALVFGSI

-509 STGMQIPGF
+509 ASGMQIPGF

-531 YIPVITVISGASVG
+531 YIPVITVISGAAVG

-583 LMEMNPLFRRFLGG
+583 LMEMNPLLRRFLGG

>member
-1 MRLSAAPTHRM
+1 M
-12 AEEEIPRDPRWAIP
+12 ADEEIPRDNRWAVALGVVGIALLSLIWFWAHP
-26 LAAIGAILLAIIWYW
+26 TPVALAVAILIV
-41 EQPTLLAFGLVT
+41 FVV
-53 AAIAAILG
+53 LG
-61 LLYLGLS
+61 VFYLGLS
-68 YNGSKSKLYGL
+68 YQGSRSRLYGL
-79 KPLTT
+79 KPITS
-84 RMPAVSQPKGHVH
+84 RMPAVTQPKGHVH
-97 FRTKMFWTVGVL
+97 FRTKMFWTIGVL
-109 LMYFLLANIYIFGVD
+109 LLYFLLTNIFLFGVD
-124 QATVIDLFAS
+124 QATVIDLFSS

-143 GTLMHLGIGPI
+143 GTLMDLGIGPI

-168 IISLDLTDDEDKGM
+168 IISLDLTDDEDKGT
-182 YQGTQKVLVLA
+182 YQGTQKVLVIA
-193 MIFVEA
+193 MIFIEA
-199 VPQVFGYLTPAS
+199 VPQVFGYISPSAS
-211 SVVARFGTA
+211 LVTSLGLA
-220 SPGNGVLLADAVII
+220 SPGNGLLLANAIII

-276 INWIPTNPSVAVSA
+276 LNWVPQTPGTAISIS
-290 NNPPSGTI
+290 NPPSGTI
-298 PKVLWFLTNY
+298 PKTIYFFTHF
-308 SSSQMAS
+308 SATQMAG
-315 GGWERILL
+315 GGWELVLL
-323 QQPNPIVALVGTAA
+323 RAPNPIVALVGTAA

-386 NVSMISILLWSNPT
+386 NISVFTILLWTNPT
-400 LSHFP
+400 LVHFP
-405 VLGHQWWVGTY
+405 LIGHQWWIGSY
-416 PSADFARTN
+416 PSAAYATAH
-425 GISQSQPI
+425 GLSQTQPLT
-433 GGGAYYLSTV
+433 GGAYYFSTV

-452 MLNAQIY
+452 ILNYQQY
-459 GAFLFGHTWWEGLV
+459 GSFLAGHSWWQGLI
-473 HVGVYFGAMVGGSI
+473 HVAVYFGAMVGGSI

-509 STGMQIPGF
+509 ASGMQIPGF

-531 YIPVITVISGASVG
+531 YIPVITVISGAAVG

-583 LMEMNPLFRRFLGG
+583 LMEMNPLLRRFLGG
-597 ES
+597 ET

>member
-1 MRLSAAPTHRM
+1 M
-12 AEEEIPRDPRWAIP
+12 ADPDIPRDWRWAVP
-26 LAAIGAILLAIIWYW
+26 LFVVEAVIL
-41 EQPTLLAFGLVT
+41 F
-53 AAIAAILG
+53 
-61 LLYLGLS
+61 LLYYGAHPTTIAMVIAGIGLTLVFLLLLLGLS
-68 YNGSKSKLYGL
+68 YTGPKSKLYGL
-79 KPLTT
+79 KPVTT
-84 RMPAVSQPKGHVH
+84 RMPAVTQPVGHVH
-97 FRTKMFWTVGVL
+97 FRTKMLWVIGVL
-109 LMYFLLANIYIFGVD
+109 LMYFVLSNIYLFGVD

-134 YRAILAGAQ
+134 YRAILAGQQ

-168 IISLDLTDDEDKGM
+168 IIGLDLTKDDDKAI
-182 YQGTQKVLVLA
+182 YQGTQKVIVVA

-199 VPQVFGYLTPAS
+199 IPQVFGYLTPS
-211 SVVARFGTA
+211 STLVSGLGSF
-220 SPGNGVLLADAVII
+220 SPGNGMLFADLII
-234 AQLVFG
+234 VAQLVFG

-265 AGVSQQIIQGT
+265 AGVSQQIVQGT
-276 INWIPTNPSVAVSA
+276 LNWLPATPGMAISET
-290 NNPPSGTI
+290 NPPSGTI
-298 PKVLWFLTNY
+298 PKAIWFFTHLNA
-308 SSSQMAS
+308 SQMAS
-315 GGWERILL
+315 GGWEQVLL
-323 QQPNPIVALVGTAA
+323 HSPNPIVALVGTGA

-386 NVSMISILLWSNPT
+386 NVSMFSILLWGNST
-400 LSHFP
+400 LSRFP
-405 VLGHQWWVGTY
+405 LLGHQWWIGSY
-416 PSADFARTN
+416 PASSAAAQAMGVSTTT
-425 GISQSQPI
+425 PLT
-433 GGGAYYLSTV
+433 GGAYYLSTV
-443 NGLEAWLLP
+443 NGLENWLLP
-452 MLNAQIY
+452 LLNAQQY
-459 GAFLFGHTWWEGLV
+459 GQFLVGHMWWQDLL
-473 HVGVYFGAMVGGSI
+473 HVVVYFSVMVVGSI

-509 STGMQIPGF
+509 ASGMQIPGF

-531 YIPVITVISGASVG
+531 YIPVITVISGAAVG

-563 GVLLMVGIIINLYEA
+563 GVLLTVGIIINFYEA

-583 LMEMNPLFRRFLGG
+583 LMEMNPLLRRFIGG

>member
-1 MRLSAAPTHRM
+1 M
-12 AEEEIPRDPRWAIP
+12 AEEEIPRDYRWGVPILVIGALILSIDWVWSHP
-26 LAAIGAILLAIIWYW
+26 TILAFTLTSLALAA
-41 EQPTLLAFGLVT
+41 V
-53 AAIAAILG
+53 LG
-61 LLYLGLS
+61 LIFLGLS
-68 YNGSKSKLYGL
+68 YDGTKSKLYGL
-79 KPLTT
+79 KPVTT
-84 RMPAVSQPKGHVH
+84 RMPAIAQPKGHVH

-109 LMYFLLANIYIFGVD
+109 LMYFFLTNVFLYGVD
-124 QATVIDLFAS
+124 QATVIDLFQS
-134 YRAILAGAQ
+134 YRAILAGQQ

-168 IISLDLTDDEDKGM
+168 IINLDLTDDEDKGM
-182 YQGTQKVLVLA
+182 YQGTQKVIVIA

-199 VPQVFGYLTPAS
+199 IPQVFGYLTPSSALVSSLGGVSAGNGALLAS
-211 SVVARFGTA
+211 SI
-220 SPGNGVLLADAVII
+220 II

-265 AGVSQQIIQGT
+265 AGVSQQIVQGT
-276 INWIPTNPSVAVSA
+276 LNWLPAQHNLPISA
-290 NNPPSGTI
+290 SNPPSGTI
-298 PKVLWFLTNY
+298 PKALWFFQNY
-308 SSSQMAS
+308 NAGQMAS
-315 GGWERILL
+315 GGWEQVLL
-323 QQPNPIVALVGTAA
+323 HAPNPVVALAGTAA

-372 ASNIPVILMSALLA
+372 ASNIPVILMAALLA
-386 NVSMISILLWSNPT
+386 NVSMFSILLWNNPT

-405 VLGHQWWVGTY
+405 LIGGKWWIGSYPNALQAQQLGV
-416 PSADFARTN
+416 
-425 GISQSQPI
+425 SQTTPLT
-433 GGGAYYLSTV
+433 GGAYYLSTV
-443 NGLEAWLLP
+443 NGLESWLLP
-452 MLNAQIY
+452 LLNAQTYGGFLVGHQWWQDLAHVAIY
-459 GAFLFGHTWWEGLV
+459 FSV
-473 HVGVYFGAMVGGSI
+473 MVVGSI
-487 LFAKFWIQT
+487 MFAKFWIQT

-509 STGMQIPGF
+509 ASGMQIPGF

-524 LRRVLER
+524 LRRVLAR
-531 YIPVITVISGASVG
+531 YIPVITVISGAAVG

-554 GTLGNASGT
+554 GTVGNASGT
-563 GVLLMVGIIINLYEA
+563 GVLLTVGIVINLYEA

-583 LMEMNPLFRRFLGG
+583 LMEMNPLLRRFLGG
-597 ES
+597 E

>member
-1 MRLSAAPTHRM
+1 M
-12 AEEEIPRDPRWAIP
+12 ADEEIPRDPRWAVP
-26 LAAIGAILLAIIWYW
+26 LLVLGAVILSIVWFW
-41 EQPTLLAFGLVT
+41 DRPTLIGLGVVAFAVGV
-53 AAIAAILG
+53 ILG

-68 YNGSKSKLYGL
+68 YDGPKSRLYGL
-79 KPLTT
+79 KPVTS

-97 FRTKMFWTVGVL
+97 FRTKMSWTIGVL
-109 LMYFLLANIYIFGVD
+109 LMYFLLANIYLFGVD

-168 IISLDLTDDEDKGM
+168 IINLDLTDDQDKGT
-182 YQGTQKVLVLA
+182 YQGTQKVLVIA

-199 VPQVFGYLTPAS
+199 VPQVFGYLTPSAS
-211 SVVARFGTA
+211 IVASLGAA
-220 SPGNGVLLADAVII
+220 SPGNGLLLANAII
-234 AQLVFG
+234 ISQLVFG

-276 INWIPTNPSVAVSA
+276 LNWIPQNPSAAISA
-290 NNPPSGTI
+290 SNPPSGTI
-298 PKVLWFLTNY
+298 PKSLWFFTHY
-308 SSSQMAS
+308 SASQMAG
-315 GGWERILL
+315 GGWEQVLL
-323 QQPNPIVALVGTAA
+323 RQPNPVVALVGTAV

-386 NVSMISILLWSNPT
+386 NVSIVTILLWSNPT
-400 LSHFP
+400 LSAFP
-405 VLGHQWWVGTY
+405 LLGHQWWVGSY
-416 PSADFARTN
+416 PTSAVAAQAM
-425 GISQSQPI
+425 GVSQTQPLS
-433 GGGAYYLSTV
+433 GGAYYLSTP
-443 NGLEAWLLP
+443 NGLESWLLP
-452 MLNAQIY
+452 ILNFQQY
-459 GAFLFGHTWWEGLV
+459 GGFLYGHQWWQGMI
-473 HVGVYFGAMVGGSI
+473 HVAVYFSAMVGGSI

-509 STGMQIPGF
+509 ATGMQIPGF

-531 YIPVITVISGASVG
+531 YIPVITVISGAAVG
-545 ALAAGADLI
+545 SLAAGADLI

-563 GVLLMVGIIINLYEA
+563 GVLLTVGIIINLYDA

-583 LMEMNPLFRRFLGG
+583 LMEMNPLLRRFLGG

>member
-1 MRLSAAPTHRM
+1 M
-12 AEEEIPRDPRWAIP
+12 ADEEIPRDHRWAIP
-26 LAAIGAILLAIIWYW
+26 LSVIGVGLFAIIWIW
-41 EQPTLLAFGLVT
+41 GQPTPIALVVAGVLIFVLLGVLF
-53 AAIAAILG
+53 
-61 LLYLGLS
+61 LGLS
-68 YNGSKSKLYGL
+68 YAGPRSRLYGL
-79 KPLTT
+79 KPITT

-97 FRTKMFWTVGVL
+97 FRTKLLWTIGIL
-109 LMYFLLANIYIFGVD
+109 LLYFLLTNIYLFGVD
-124 QATVIDLFAS
+124 QSTVIDLFAS

-168 IISLDLTDDEDKGM
+168 IINLDLTDDEDKGM
-182 YQGTQKVLVLA
+182 YQGTQKVLVVA
-193 MIFVEA
+193 MIFIEA
-199 VPQVFGYLTPAS
+199 VPQVFGYLTPSSSLVAS
-211 SVVARFGTA
+211 LGSA
-220 SPGNGVLLADAVII
+220 SPGNGVLLANVIII

-265 AGVSQQIIQGT
+265 AGVSQQIVQGT
-276 INWIPTNPSVAVSA
+276 INWIPQTPSAPVSTG
-290 NNPPSGTI
+290 NLPSGTI
-298 PKVLWFLTNY
+298 PKMIYVFTHL
-308 SSSQMAS
+308 SASQMAS
-315 GGWERILL
+315 GGWELVLL
-323 QQPNPIVALVGTAA
+323 RQPNPLIALIGTAA

-386 NVSMISILLWSNPT
+386 NVSVFTILLWTNPT
-400 LSHFP
+400 LIHFP
-405 VLGHQWWVGTY
+405 VIGHQWWIGSY
-416 PSADFARTN
+416 PTSTQATAL
-425 GISQSQPI
+425 GISQTQPLT
-433 GGGAYYLSTV
+433 GGAYYFSTV
-443 NGLEAWLLP
+443 NGLESWLLP
-452 MLNAQIY
+452 IINYQQY
-459 GAFLFGHTWWEGLV
+459 GQFLVGHTWWQGLV
-473 HVGVYFGAMVGGSI
+473 HVVVYFGAMVGGSI

-496 TNMGPEAVARQIE
+496 TNMGPEAVAKQIE
-509 STGMQIPGF
+509 ASGMQIPGF

-531 YIPVITVISGASVG
+531 YIPVITVISGAAVG

-583 LMEMNPLFRRFLGG
+583 LMEMNPLLRRFLGG
-597 ES
+597 EA

>member
-1 MRLSAAPTHRM
+1 M
-12 AEEEIPRDPRWAIP
+12 AEEEIPRNWSYAFP
-26 LAAIGAILLAIIWYW
+26 LVVAGAILLAVFWYW
-41 EQPTLLAFGLVT
+41 GHPTP
-53 AAIAAILG
+53 LG
-61 LLYLGLS
+61 LGLTALGLGAVLGLILLGLS
-68 YNGSKSKLYGL
+68 YDGTKSKLYGL
-79 KPLTT
+79 KPVTS
-84 RMPAVSQPKGHVH
+84 RMPAVAQPKGHVH
-97 FRTKMFWTVGVL
+97 FRTKMFWTVTIL
-109 LMYFLLANIYIFGVD
+109 LLYFLLTNIFLYGVD
-124 QATVIDLFAS
+124 QSTIVDLFQS

-168 IISLDLTDDEDKGM
+168 IINLDLTDDEDKGM
-182 YQGTQKVLVLA
+182 YQGTQKVMVIA

-199 VPQVFGYLTPAS
+199 IPQVFGYLSPSTTLI
-211 SVVARFGTA
+211 GTLNGA
-220 SPGNGVLLADAVII
+220 SPGNGLLLGDGIII

-265 AGVSQQIIQGT
+265 AGVSQQIVQGT
-276 INWIPTNPSVAVSA
+276 LNWLPASTATPVSA
-290 NNPPSGTI
+290 ANPPSGTI
-298 PKVLWFLTNY
+298 PKLIFFFTHETAN
-308 SSSQMAS
+308 QMAS
-315 GGWERILL
+315 GGWEQVLL
-323 QQPNPIVALVGTAA
+323 HAPNPVVALAGTAA

-372 ASNIPVILMSALLA
+372 ASNIPVILMAALLA
-386 NVSMISILLWSNPT
+386 NVSMFSILLWTNPT

-405 VLGHQWWVGTY
+405 LLGHQWWIGSY
-416 PSADFARTN
+416 PASSVAAQQM
-425 GISQSQPI
+425 GVSQTTPLT
-433 GGGAYYLSTV
+433 GGAYYLSTV
-443 NGLEAWLLP
+443 QGLESWLLP
-452 MLNAQIY
+452 LLNPSTY
-459 GAFLFGHTWWEGLV
+459 GAFLVGHSWWQDLL
-473 HVGVYFGAMVGGSI
+473 HVAVYFTVMVVGSI
-487 LFAKFWIQT
+487 MFAKFWIQT

-509 STGMQIPGF
+509 ASGMQIPGF

-531 YIPVITVISGASVG
+531 YIPVITVISGAAVG

-554 GTLGNASGT
+554 GTVGNASGT
-563 GVLLMVGIIINLYEA
+563 GVLLTVGIIINLYEA

-583 LMEMNPLFRRFLGG
+583 LMEMNPLLRRFLGG